1 MKRFSFLFAALLSA
15 GLAVAEP
22 AHVHGQAAL
31 SVAVDGD
38 LLSIGLESPLDNLLG
53 FERAPRSEAER
64 QRVRVAVAQLRDGA
78 AMFGLDPAAQCSLQS
93 VEVDSEAL
101 APELLGKPAAAKEAH
116 AHGKDGQHQH
126 ADMDVEYVFSCRQ
139 MSALNGIEVGLFKA
153 FPKMKRLSVQV
164 AGKGGQSA
172 QRLTPQAARIV
183 FKP

>member
-1 MKRFSFLFAALLSA
+1 MKRFSLLVAGVLSA
-15 GLAVAEP
+15 GFVVAEP
-22 AHVHGQAAL
+22 AHVHGQAVL

-38 LLSIGLESPLDNLLG
+38 ILNIGLESPLDNLLG
-53 FERAPRSEAER
+53 FERAPRTEAER
-64 QRVRVAVAQLRDGA
+64 QRVRAAVAQLREGSS
-78 AMFGLDPAAQCSLQS
+78 MFVADPAAQCTLQS
-93 VEVDSEAL
+93 VELDSEAL

-116 AHGKDGQHQH
+116 AHGKEGHQH
-126 ADMDVEYVFSCRQ
+126 GDMDVGYVFTCRQ
-139 MSALNGIEVGLFKA
+139 MSALSAIEVGLFKA